1 MLVLSRK
8 VGEIITV
15 GNSIS
20 ITVVSNDRRVFG
32 LGIDAPRDISVHRKE
47 VYDKI
52 IEMNRQAAQ
61 TKVSA
66 LKHALQ
72 QAVLICWHPASIIRS
87 IRIELSSPTK
97 RAVNNYTLSIK
108 DKK

>member
-15 GNSIS
+15 GNSIT
-20 ITVVSNDRRVFG
+20 ITVVGNDRGIIR
-32 LGIDAPRDISVHRKE
+32 LGIDAPRDIPVHRKE

-66 LKHALQ
+66 LREAISGLDLLSATTDIPLKTDK
-72 QAVLICWHPASIIRS
+72 
-87 IRIELSSPTK
+87 IELTNQS
-97 RAVNNYTLSIK
+97 NIE
-108 DKK
+108 

>member
-15 GNSIS
+15 GNSIT
-20 ITVVSNDRRVFG
+20 ITVVGNDRGIIR
-32 LGIDAPRDISVHRKE
+32 LGIDAPRDIPVHRKE

-66 LKHALQ
+66 LKHAISGLDLLASGVDNPLNTDRMELTN
-72 QAVLICWHPASIIRS
+72 QASG
-87 IRIELSSPTK
+87 E
-97 RAVNNYTLSIK
+97 
-108 DKK
+108 

>member
-15 GNSIS
+15 GNLIT
-20 ITVVSNDRRVFG
+20 ITVVSNDRGIVR
-32 LGIDAPRDISVHRKE
+32 LGIDAPRDIPVHRKE

-61 TKVSA
+61 TKMSA
-66 LKHALQ
+66 FK
-72 QAVLICWHPASIIRS
+72 QAIKSLDLLTPDVDTQLYKNE
-87 IRIELSSPTK
+87 IELLK
-97 RAVNNYTLSIK
+97 QN
-108 DKK
+108 DKEK